1 MKAVSVLPSH
11 HQSSATTSDPTTS
24 TSTKRSLLISTI
36 TNSTNTNT
44 STMSTS
50 TAARSSNDDTENCT
64 TPAKPYSRK
73 RISSSPT
80 PSQSPSEP
88 PAFQSEVMT
97 APTNLAKTK
106 SVTNMTGLQWILGKT
121 CQFWQNSSRAE
132 LTSWC
137 WKFDSLFVM
146 LSVWW
151 LPSSFNQ
158 PPYCLTSSTRHY
170 RDHY

>member
-1 MKAVSVLPSH
+1 MKVVSVLPSH

-50 TAARSSNDDTENCT
+50 TAARSSNDTENCT

-97 APTNLAKTK
+97 ALTNLAKTK
-106 SVTNMTGLQWILGKT
+106 SLTNMTGLQWILGKT

-158 PPYCLTSSTRHY
+158 PPY
-170 RDHY
+170 